1 VRLPV
6 GAGHCQTAGMDD
18 TTRTSADPSLNGV
31 AFGRRTFF
39 GRALLA
45 VGATAGLLTL
55 TGCPGGEQDDDG
67 GDDDGGDDD

>member
-1 VRLPV
+1 
-6 GAGHCQTAGMDD
+6 MDD
-18 TTRTSADPSLNGV
+18 TTRKSADPSRTGV

-45 VGATAGLLTL
+45 VGATAGLLTM

-67 GDDDGGDDD
+67 DDGGDDDD